1 MAYYNKIDYTAPKSV
16 ITGGRR
22 YELRRIILDIF
33 MILASVALGMVLGVL
48 PEV

>member
-22 YELRRIILDIF
+22 YETKEDY
-33 MILASVALGMVLGVL
+33 S
-48 PEV
+48 